1 MAFILVSLAW
11 LLILMLAVAASSS
24 RGRELAGDQGMLGRL
39 ARLRSPSGKPFFQR
53 ADAMWE
59 LSDSLDDVTRS
70 GRP

>member
-24 RGRELAGDQGMLGRL
+24 RGRELASDQGMLGRL
-39 ARLRSPSGKPFFQR
+39 ARLRSPSDKPFFQS

-70 GRP
+70 RRP